1 MGDPIILIVQF
12 YLQVP
17 PLRRTSNGVVSVI
30 INRSE
35 QDCDMATVEFFY
47 DYSSPWTY
55 LAFTKI
61 EGICQKYG
69 ADLEWRP
76 FLVGG
81 VFNTVNPSVYEFRKK
96 RVPAKH
102 DYIEKDIG
110 DWARY
115 YGLEIKIM
123 PSVFPVNS
131 VKALRGALVAL
142 EHTGKFLPYS
152 YRVFEAYW
160 GEDQD
165 ISQDHVLRN
174 IVAEVGLDADEYFD
188 KINRQDYKDQI
199 RSNTDDVIKRGG
211 FGTPTIYVN
220 GDSMFFGNDRLVL
233 VEEELKRSV

>member
-1 MGDPIILIVQF
+1 
-12 YLQVP
+12 
-17 PLRRTSNGVVSVI
+17 
-30 INRSE
+30 
-35 QDCDMATVEFFY
+35 MATVEFFY

-61 EGICQKYG
+61 DGLCRKYD
-69 ADLEWRP
+69 AALQWRP

-81 VFNTVNPSVYEFRKK
+81 VFNTVNPSVYESREKG
-96 RVPAKH
+96 VPAKQH
-102 DYIEKDIG
+102 YMAKDMS

-115 YGLEIKIM
+115 YGLKIIM
-123 PSVFPVNS
+123 PPSVFPVNS

-142 EHTGKFLPYS
+142 EHPGKFLPYS

-165 ISQDHVLRN
+165 ISQDEVLQK
-174 IVAEVGLDADEYFD
+174 IIAAVGLDEDEYFD
-188 KINRQDYKDQI
+188 KIKRQDYKD
-199 RSNTDDVIKRGG
+199 RVRANTDAVIERGG

-233 VEEELKRSV
+233 VEEELKRSA

>member
-1 MGDPIILIVQF
+1 
-12 YLQVP
+12 
-17 PLRRTSNGVVSVI
+17 
-30 INRSE
+30 
-35 QDCDMATVEFFY
+35 MATVEFFY

-61 EGICQKYG
+61 DGLCRKYN
-69 ADLEWRP
+69 ADLQWRP

-81 VFNTVNPSVYEFRKK
+81 VFNTVNPSVYEFREKG
-96 RVPAKH
+96 VPAKQQ
-102 DYIEKDIG
+102 YMAKDMS

-115 YGLEIKIM
+115 YGLKIVM
-123 PSVFPVNS
+123 PPSVFPVNS

-142 EHTGKFLPYS
+142 EHPGKFLPYS
-152 YRVFEAYW
+152 YRVFETYW

-165 ISQDHVLRN
+165 ISQDEVLRK
-174 IVAEVGLDADEYFD
+174 IVAAVGLDEEEYFD
-188 KINRQDYKDQI
+188 KIKRQDYKD
-199 RSNTDDVIKRGG
+199 RVRANTDAVIERGG

>member
-1 MGDPIILIVQF
+1 
-12 YLQVP
+12 
-17 PLRRTSNGVVSVI
+17 
-30 INRSE
+30 
-35 QDCDMATVEFFY
+35 MAKVEFFY

-61 EGICQKYG
+61 DGICQKQG
-69 ADLEWRP
+69 AELEWRP

-81 VFNTVNPSVYEFRKK
+81 VFNTVNPSVYESREKS
-96 RVPAKH
+96 VPAKQ
-102 DYIEKDIG
+102 DYMTKDIS

-115 YGLEIKIM
+115 YGLEIKM
-123 PSVFPVNS
+123 LPSVFPVNS

-142 EHTGKFLPYS
+142 EHPGKFLSYS

-165 ISQDHVLRN
+165 ISQDHVLQN
-174 IVAEVGLDADEYFD
+174 IVAEVGLDADEFFD
-188 KINRQDYKDQI
+188 KIKRQDYKDQI
-199 RSNTDDVIKRGG
+199 RTNTDDVIKRGG

-233 VEEELKRSV
+233 VEEELKRSRK